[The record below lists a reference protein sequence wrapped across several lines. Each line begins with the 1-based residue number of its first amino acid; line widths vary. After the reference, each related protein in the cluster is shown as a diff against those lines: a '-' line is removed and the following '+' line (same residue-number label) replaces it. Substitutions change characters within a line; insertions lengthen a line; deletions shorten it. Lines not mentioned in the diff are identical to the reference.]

1 MSAQMTLWG
10 TRKPTSSP
18 ESVDGPTLC
27 GSLDGPTTNPYG
39 PDPAPA
45 NPSLP
50 LAKDSEKRTS
60 DTSGPSSDASSRS
73 LDLQRSSES
82 RLRALLEG
90 IGSPLYD
97 LTCKRWTMLS
107 GPSIFAVRAS
117 ARRTSGIG
125 CSGWPTTTAQNA
137 DNAARRTGPKKGTK
151 GEAALGLTLV
161 DATRLVVVTGW
172 PTPCQ
177 QDGPNGGS
185 SQGSDRLP
193 GAAAL
198 ASKASPSMSGWATPS
213 TRDHK
218 DTGDLSTS
226 MVRQDGKL
234 RNDTVPRQ
242 AHGLTSNTYPAQ
254 TESPAQLNPAFSRWL
269 MGYPPEWDACAPTSN
284 PKRMNLP

>member
-10 TRKPTSSP
+10 SPKRISSVA
-18 ESVDGPTLC
+18 SVDGHTPSDSPDGLTTDPC
-27 GSLDGPTTNPYG
+27 GPEVVHV
-39 PDPAPA
+39 
-45 NPSLP
+45 NPSPLP
-50 LAKDSEKRTS
+50 AKDSAKKTS
-60 DTSGPSSDASSRS
+60 ATSGPSSDASSRG

-82 RLRALLEG
+82 RLRLLLEG
-90 IGSPLYD
+90 TGSPLYD

-117 ARRTSGIG
+117 ARRTSGSG

-137 DNAARRTGPKKGTK
+137 DNAARRTGPKKGTR
-151 GEAALGLTLV
+151 GEVALGLTLV
-161 DATRLVVVTGW
+161 DATRLVATGW

-177 QDGPNGGS
+177 QDGPNGGP
-185 SQGSDRLP
+185 SQGIDRLP
-193 GAAAL
+193 GADAL
-198 ASKASPSMSGWATPS
+198 ASKASPTLTWRATPS

-226 MVRQDGKL
+226 MVRRDGKL

-242 AHGLTSNTYPAQ
+242 AHGLTSNTSHAQ
-254 TESPAQLNPAFSRWL
+254 TENPAQLNPAFSRWL

>member
-10 TRKPTSSP
+10 SSRSTSSP
-18 ESVDGPTLC
+18 ESVDGPTRC
-27 GSLDGPTTNPYG
+27 GSPGGPTTNPYG
-39 PDPAPA
+39 LDRVHA

-50 LAKDSEKRTS
+50 PAKDLEKRTS
-60 DTSGPSSDASSRS
+60 DTSGPSLDASSRS

-82 RLRALLEG
+82 RLRLLLEG
-90 IGSPLYD
+90 TGSPLYD

-117 ARRTSGIG
+117 AHRTSG
-125 CSGWPTTTAQNA
+125 SGYS
-137 DNAARRTGPKKGTK
+137 
-151 GEAALGLTLV
+151 
-161 DATRLVVVTGW
+161 GW

-177 QDGPNGGS
+177 QDGPNGGP
-185 SQGSDRLP
+185 SQGNDRLP

-198 ASKASPSMSGWATPS
+198 ASRASPTMSGWATPS

-226 MVRQDGKL
+226 MVRRDGKL

-242 AHGLTSNTYPAQ
+242 AHGLTSNTSPAQ
-254 TESPAQLNPAFSRWL
+254 MESPALLNPAFSRWL
-269 MGYPPEWDACAPTSN
+269 MGYPPEWDVCAPTGN